1 MEFVP
6 GKRLSLPTVFRQL
19 AGKAGSDPC
28 CLRHGPLAHGVRAK
42 RVSFSPS
49 VSCLSLLACNTS
61 ENGQTPV
68 MRVTLFLL
76 LAGLAIAALVYVV
89 SGGHVIFLPLTR
101 GSLAA

>member
-1 MEFVP
+1 
-6 GKRLSLPTVFRQL
+6 
-19 AGKAGSDPC
+19 
-28 CLRHGPLAHGVRAK
+28 
-42 RVSFSPS
+42 
-49 VSCLSLLACNTS
+49 
-61 ENGQTPV
+61 